1 MNKVHCKIQYF
12 LISVFTVC
20 LFLFNSGCGLETF
33 YVIEAPNT
41 TVHEPLYSSIFEE
54 DKYFEFITNE
64 RKYEGINYIGTDVY
78 YKIYRNSSVMDTES
92 QSIKTTSI
100 NDDSS
105 SKAATQMIETY
116 HYQPLKAMGYDEEIL
131 VPYAN
136 SNRRVYIRLDDSSP
150 YRAEI
155 LVDGSAIY
163 SSSSRVLPCRNTPE
177 RTSFNFQKS
186 VPDSIPKSDD
196 ADVKYSGTGNENEWY
211 VCMFA
216 VGVAQDSNYANVY
229 SNVLYLGSV
238 KLEVK

>member
-33 YVIEAPNT
+33 YVIESPNT

-64 RKYEGINYIGTDVY
+64 RKYEGINFIGTDVY
-78 YKIYRNSSVMDTES
+78 YKIYRNASVMETES

-105 SKAATQMIETY
+105 SKAANQMIESY
-116 HYQPLKAMGYDEEIL
+116 HFQALKATGYDEEVLI
-131 VPYAN
+131 PYAN
-136 SNRRVYIRLDDSSP
+136 SNRHVYIRLDDSSP
-150 YRAEI
+150 YVAEL
-155 LVDGSAIY
+155 LVDDSNIY
-163 SSSSRVLPCRNTPE
+163 GSSSRVLPARNTPE
-177 RTSFNFQKS
+177 RTSFNFQRA
-186 VPDSIPKSDD
+186 VPKSIPKSDD
-196 ADVKYSGTGNENEWY
+196 SDVKYSGTGNENEWY

-216 VGVAQDSNYANVY
+216 VGVAQDANYANVY